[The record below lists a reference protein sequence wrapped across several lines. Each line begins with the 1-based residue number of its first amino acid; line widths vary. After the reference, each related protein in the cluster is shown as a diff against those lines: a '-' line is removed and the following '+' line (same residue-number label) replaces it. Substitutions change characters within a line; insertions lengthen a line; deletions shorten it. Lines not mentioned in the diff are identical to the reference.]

1 VKERELRQREIRALI
16 RTFAIKKQADLVER
30 LTEKGFD
37 CTQATISRDINDMGL
52 KKLPGGGYVLAEDLH
67 LQRMV
72 RDLVISITSTGNLL
86 LVKAQAGTA
95 PGVAAALDDAKL
107 ADVLGS
113 VSGDDTILVVCG
125 DEETAKAL
133 HDTLGMYRGAV
144 TA

>member
-1 VKERELRQREIRALI
+1 MKERELRQREIRALI

-30 LTEKGFD
+30 LRQKGFD

-52 KKLPGGGYVLAEDLH
+52 KKLSGGGYVLAEDLH

-72 RDLVISITSTGNLL
+72 RDLVISIVSTGNLL

-125 DEETAKAL
+125 DTETAVSL
-133 HDTLGMYRGAV
+133 HETLGMYQGAH
-144 TA
+144 AK